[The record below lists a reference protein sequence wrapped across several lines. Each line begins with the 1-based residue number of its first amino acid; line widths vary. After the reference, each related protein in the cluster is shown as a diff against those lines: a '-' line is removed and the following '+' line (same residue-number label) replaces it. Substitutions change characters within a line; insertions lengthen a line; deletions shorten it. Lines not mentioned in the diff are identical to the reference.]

1 MNNNYIKFGS
11 LAAIVI
17 GTLTWLA
24 VGGIQETQSYF
35 KTLEEVEKMDAKMK
49 TKRLRIGGF
58 IEPGSIQRVGSE
70 VKFTITQNE
79 RKLNVLY
86 TGSDAL
92 PDTFKD
98 GAEALA
104 EGKLENDG
112 VLHASTLSAKCASK
126 YEVKPGGNYQ
136 RIDPKKLENKS

>member
-1 MNNNYIKFGS
+1 MNTYVKFGG

-17 GTLTWLA
+17 GTLTWIA
-24 VGGIQETQSYF
+24 VGEMRDGASYF
-35 KTLEEVEKMDAKMK
+35 KTLEEIEKLDAKMK

-58 IEPGSIQRVGSE
+58 IQAGSIERTGPE

-79 RKLNVLY
+79 RKMNVIY
-86 TGSDAL
+86 NGTDAL

-98 GAEALA
+98 GAEAVA

-112 VLHASTLSAKCASK
+112 VLHANKLSAKCASK
-126 YEVKPGGNYQ
+126 YEVKPGGQYQ
-136 RIDPKKLENKS
+136 RVDPKKLINKT